1 MTAKDFKFTPQEMRR
16 LLYELDQLDEEI
28 IVPLSEEEVI
38 EIELSYQSQISLRDQ
53 DKFQRKQLKD
63 LREEPAA
70 DAERMNNL
78 FHRAQKIG
86 LSRKDFAQKL
96 RLGLDVLFKLN
107 LRLIND
113 IPDKVFHILADTLEV
128 NVNTIYTYL
137 AQPPQNLEQM
147 AASSKNKPVASRVQ
161 TWAEA
166 ITTSNMSE
174 ADKEYWLK

>member
-1 MTAKDFKFTPQEMRR
+1 MTAKDLKFTPQEMRR

-28 IVPLSEEEVI
+28 IVPLSEEEVA
-38 EIELSYQSQISLRDQ
+38 EIEASYQSQVNLVDQ
-53 DKFQRKQLKD
+53 DKFQREHLKE
-63 LREEPAA
+63 LREDPTTHTE
-70 DAERMNNL
+70 EINNL
-78 FHRAQKIG
+78 FQRAQKIG

-128 NVNTIYTYL
+128 NVRTIYTYL
-137 AQPPQNLEQM
+137 TQPPQNLEQI

-161 TWAEA
+161 TWEEA
-166 ITTSNMSE
+166 ISTSNMPE
-174 ADKEYWLK
+174 ADKEFWLK

>member
-96 RLGLDVLFKLN
+96 RL
-107 LRLIND
+107 
-113 IPDKVFHILADTLEV
+113 
-128 NVNTIYTYL
+128 
-137 AQPPQNLEQM
+137 
-147 AASSKNKPVASRVQ
+147 
-161 TWAEA
+161 
-166 ITTSNMSE
+166 
-174 ADKEYWLK
+174 